1 MHSMV
6 PTLLRCYHTL
16 YRHFLSW
23 TERQSRL
30 ERLSIQVENRYPLR
44 ITINQRGKQT
54 INVIETL
61 VAVSEKLPVIIS
73 IEVMLK

>member
-6 PTLLRCYHTL
+6 PTLLRCYQTL

-30 ERLSIQVENRYPLR
+30 ERFIYTSRKPLPSS
-44 ITINQRGKQT
+44 NHYQPNGEANYQRDRNTSGGIGK
-54 INVIETL
+54 
-61 VAVSEKLPVIIS
+61 VARHHLY
-73 IEVMLK
+73 